1 MWEQL
6 LGAGINGLLDLFG
19 QKSQAD
25 QQNAAIDEYIK
36 KMKGQLK
43 SDGQINQAVDKVG
56 DVYNTSNANALN
68 DNAFALALKTN
79 GDTSGVQAK
88 MLSGML
94 AERDKAMLGQRQ
106 TIEDQNMKINDAIA
120 QAGLQK
126 ESVDFSSLPM
136 NMMVGAMMG
145 KEMFKKPFNPDE
157 ALSPNKNK
165 TGTGNTVIN
174 AGIGMAGN
182 SFKGNW
188 DDPFGIKAKNQK
200 DLEQMGFRMPTVWD
214 MIANGKY

>member
-6 LGAGINGLLDLFG
+6 LGAGVNGLLDLFG

-25 QQNAAIDEYIK
+25 QQNSQIDEYIK

-43 SDGQINQAVDKVG
+43 SEGQIQQAEDRVG

-94 AERDKAMLGQRQ
+94 ADRGKAMLGQRQ
-106 TIEDQNMKINDAIA
+106 TLEDQNTKINDAIA

-126 ESVDFSSLPM
+126 ESIDFSSLPM

-145 KEMFKKPFNPDE
+145 KEMFKTPFDPT
-157 ALSPNKNK
+157 AGVQK
-165 TGTGNTVIN
+165 TTGGTTTDPAAGTGSVNMNFTAPN
-174 AGIGMAGN
+174 ALAGTNYGMA
-182 SFKGNW
+182 SVFKKKKSL
-188 DDPFGIKAKNQK
+188 FG
-200 DLEQMGFRMPTVWD
+200 F
-214 MIANGKY
+214 